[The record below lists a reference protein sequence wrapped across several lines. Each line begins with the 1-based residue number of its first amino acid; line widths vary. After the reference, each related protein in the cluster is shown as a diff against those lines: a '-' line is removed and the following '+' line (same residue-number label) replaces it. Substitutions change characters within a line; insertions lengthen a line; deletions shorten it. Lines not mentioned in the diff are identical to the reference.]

1 MRALGATMLVG
12 LPLLAAGCGAATMDG
27 TATTPQPGRE
37 QPAVVVDD
45 EALARIER
53 ELVATH
59 GADQAERVHRGLA
72 QVRERWRPDDGDATA
87 FEEFVEANF
96 LVDPAALDET
106 AQHLEYALEMIDGH
120 TLEIEREVSRYQ
132 ELEIGPIR
140 PVDEL
145 LATYSPSS
153 HLTED
158 LFTTRVAFAALLN
171 FPVTTLEQR
180 LAEGPGWSREQWAL
194 ARLTD
199 RFEYRVP
206 AEVRQEIE
214 RVSAAADRYIDSY
227 NIRMDR
233 LAPGGQSAGFR
244 DDLSL
249 ISHWGLRDEL
259 RSLYAQPDGLARQRT
274 IARVMER
281 IIAQEIPADVIDS
294 DALEWDP
301 VSNRVRKAGAAAEAW
316 HEAARE
322 PDARYAIL
330 LDVFRA
336 HAKADPYFPSLPT
349 HIDRSF
355 SLEREIP
362 EPRMRELLESV
373 LLSETAARVG
383 REIQKRLGRPL
394 EPFDLWYDGFRPGSA
409 VDSAVL
415 DRVTRERY
423 PNAEAFQRDVP
434 RILNQLGFTAEKAQF
449 LADHIVVDPA
459 RGAGHAIGAQRR
471 DDRAHLRTRIGP
483 EGMEYQ
489 GFNIA
494 AHELGHNVEQVFS
507 MSTIDHTLLEGV
519 PNTGFTEAF
528 AFLFQARDLELLGHQ
543 PPADAEAQ
551 RMRALD
557 RFWTTFE
564 ISGVAILDMEIWHW
578 MYAHPEA
585 TPAELREA
593 VLAMA
598 RDVWN
603 RYYAPVYG
611 VRDSTLLAIYSHII
625 AYGLYTPDY
634 PLGFLITAQVED
646 YVRERNLAAEM
657 ERMCRLGQLAP
668 DVWMQ
673 QAVGG
678 PISSAAVVNAAEAA
692 LAAGPAPAAAP

>member
-1 MRALGATMLVG
+1 MN
-12 LPLLAAGCGAATMDG
+12 G
-27 TATTPQPGRE
+27 TDTAPGPGSER
-37 QPAVVVDD
+37 PAVVVGD
-45 EALARIER
+45 EELARIER
-53 ELVATH
+53 ELIAAH
-59 GADQAERVHRGLA
+59 GEAQTERVRRGLA
-72 QVRERWRPDDGDATA
+72 QVRERWRADDGDAAA
-87 FEEFVEANF
+87 FEAFVEANF
-96 LVDPAALDET
+96 LTDPAALDDT
-106 AQHLEYALEMIDGH
+106 ARHLEYALEMIDGH
-120 TLEIEREVSRYQ
+120 TLEIEREASRYQ
-132 ELEIGPIR
+132 ELDIGPIR

-158 LFTTRVAFAALLN
+158 LFKTRVAFAVLLN

-180 LAEGPGWSREQWAL
+180 LADGGTWSREQWAL

-199 RFEYRVP
+199 RFEHRVP
-206 AEVRQEIE
+206 AEVSQEIE
-214 RVSAAADRYIDSY
+214 RVGAAAERYIDGY

-233 LAPGGQSAGFR
+233 LAPGGEPAGFR
-244 DDLSL
+244 DGLSL

-259 RSLYAQPDGLARQRT
+259 RGLYAQPDGLARQRA
-274 IARVMER
+274 ISRVMER
-281 IIAQEIPADVIDS
+281 IIAQEIPAEVIDS
-294 DALEWDP
+294 DAFEWDP
-301 VSNRVRKAGAAAEAW
+301 LANRVRKAGGGGDW
-316 HEAARE
+316 REAARE
-322 PDARYAIL
+322 PDTRYQNL
-330 LDVFRA
+330 LAVFRA
-336 HAKADPYFPSLPT
+336 RAKADPYFPSLPT

-355 SLEREIP
+355 TLEREIP
-362 EPRMRELLESV
+362 EARMRELLESV
-373 LLSETAARVG
+373 LLSKTAAQVG

-409 VDSAVL
+409 VDNAAL

-423 PNAEAFQRDVP
+423 PDAEAFQRDLP
-434 RILNQLGFTAEKAQF
+434 RILEQLGFTAERARF

-494 AHELGHNVEQVFS
+494 THELGHNVEQVFS
-507 MSTIDHTLLEGV
+507 MSAVDHTLLEGV

-528 AFLFQARDLELLGHQ
+528 AFLFQARDLELLGQQ

-551 RMRALD
+551 RLRALD

-564 ISGVAILDMEIWHW
+564 IAGVAILDMEIWHW

-585 TPAELREA
+585 TPAETREA

-646 YVRERNLAAEM
+646 YVRERNLAVEM

-673 QAVGG
+673 QAVGA
-678 PISSAAVVNAAEAA
+678 PISSAAVVDAAGAA
-692 LAAGPAPAAAP
+692 LAASPGPAAP

>member
-1 MRALGATMLVG
+1 MAG
-12 LPLLAAGCGAATMDG
+12 LLLLAAGCGAGTMDE
-27 TATTPQPGRE
+27 TATTPRQGSGRDG
-37 QPAVVVDD
+37 PAAVVSD
-45 EALARIER
+45 EEIARIER
-53 ELVATH
+53 EMIAAH
-59 GADQAERVHRGLA
+59 GAAQAERVRRGLA
-72 QVRERWRPDDGDATA
+72 QVRERWRPGDGDAAA
-87 FEEFVEANF
+87 FEEFVEASF
-96 LVDPAALDET
+96 LTDPAALEDT
-106 AQHLEYALEMIDGH
+106 ARHLEYALEMIDGH

-132 ELEIGPIR
+132 ELDIGPIR

-158 LFTTRVAFAALLN
+158 LFKTRVAFAALLN
-171 FPVTTLEQR
+171 FPLTTLEQR
-180 LAEGPGWSREQWAL
+180 LAEGGSWSREQWAL

-199 RFEYRVP
+199 RFEHRVP
-206 AEVRQEIE
+206 AEVSQEIE
-214 RVSAAADRYIDSY
+214 RVGAAAERYIDGY

-233 LAPGGQSAGFR
+233 LAPGDQSAGFR
-244 DDLSL
+244 DGLSL

-259 RSLYAQPDGLARQRT
+259 RGLYAQPDGLARQRA
-274 IARVMER
+274 ISRVMER
-281 IIAQEIPADVIDS
+281 IIAQEIPAEVVDA

-301 VSNRVRKAGAAAEAW
+301 ISNRVRTAGAGAEAW
-316 HEAARE
+316 REAARE
-322 PDARYAIL
+322 PDTRYAHL
-330 LDVFRA
+330 LAVFRA
-336 HAKADPYFPSLPT
+336 RAKADPYFPSLPT
-349 HIDRSF
+349 HIERSF

-362 EPRMRELLESV
+362 EARMRELLESV
-373 LLSETAARVG
+373 LRSKTAARVG

-394 EPFDLWYDGFRPGSA
+394 EPFDIWYDGFRPGSA
-409 VDSAVL
+409 VDTAAL
-415 DRVTRERY
+415 DRITRERY
-423 PNAEAFQRDVP
+423 PDAEAFQRDVP
-434 RILNQLGFTAEKAQF
+434 RILQQLGFTAERARF

-459 RGAGHAIGAQRR
+459 RGAGHALGAQRR

-494 AHELGHNVEQVFS
+494 THELGHNVEQVFS
-507 MSTIDHTLLEGV
+507 MSAIDHTLLEGV

-528 AFLFQARDLELLGHQ
+528 AFLFQACDLELLGQQ
-543 PPADAEAQ
+543 PPADSEAQ
-551 RMRALD
+551 RLRALD
-557 RFWTTFE
+557 RFWTAFE
-564 ISGVAILDMEIWHW
+564 ISGVAILDMEIWYW

-603 RYYAPVYG
+603 RYYASVYG

-634 PLGFLITAQVED
+634 PLGLLITAQVED
-646 YVRERNLAAEM
+646 HVRARDLAVEM
-657 ERMCRLGQLAP
+657 ERMCRLGRLAP

-673 QAVGG
+673 QAVGA
-678 PISSAAVVNAAEAA
+678 PISSAAVIDAAEAA
-692 LAAGPAPAAAP
+692 FAADPTPAAAP